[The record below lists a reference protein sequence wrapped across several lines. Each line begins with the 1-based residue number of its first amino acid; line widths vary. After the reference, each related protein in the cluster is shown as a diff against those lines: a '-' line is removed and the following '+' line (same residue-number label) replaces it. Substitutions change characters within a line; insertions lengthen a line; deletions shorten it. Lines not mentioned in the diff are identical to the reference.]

1 MFSVSLWLVECAIQ
15 QPRRHRE
22 HRDCTEK
29 KLKLRH
35 YRTFDRIDRIF
46 QDEHVILKEMAQVQ
60 IDNIKM
66 AYTDAGAGR
75 PVLLLHGYPFNRS
88 LWNEQIAALSGSY
101 RVIAPDLRGFG
112 ESDSSEGPS
121 TMNRMA
127 QDVALLLDHLEIP
140 RVTIGSLSMGGYVTL
155 AFYKQFASRVRA
167 LILADTR
174 ATPDTEEAKQNR
186 AQQAEKALA
195 DGMAGIADA
204 MLPKLLTPETVSRR
218 PEIVKRVRDMML
230 KTKPE
235 GAAAAL
241 RGMAVRDDQTSLLS
255 KITVPTL
262 ILVGAEDALTPV
274 ADSEKL
280 NDGIAGSRL
289 VVLENAGHVSNLE
302 RTEKFND
309 ALLDFLSESSS

>member
-1 MFSVSLWLVECAIQ
+1 MPVVQVNDIQ
-15 QPRRHRE
+15 
-22 HRDCTEK
+22 
-29 KLKLRH
+29 
-35 YRTFDRIDRIF
+35 
-46 QDEHVILKEMAQVQ
+46 
-60 IDNIKM
+60 M
-66 AYTDAGAGR
+66 AYTEAGSGR
-75 PVLLLHGYPFNRS
+75 PVVLIHGYPFNRS
-88 LWNEQIAALSGSY
+88 LWNEQVAALSGSY

-112 ESDSSEGPS
+112 ESDWSNEPA

-127 QDVALLLDHLEIP
+127 QDVAALLDHLGVP
-140 RVTIGSLSMGGYVTL
+140 RATLGALSMGGYVTL

-174 ATPDTEEAKQNR
+174 AQADTEEAKQNR

-195 DGMAGIADA
+195 EGMAGIADA
-204 MLPKLLTPETVSRR
+204 MLPKLLTPETVSKR

-241 RGMAVRDDQTSLLS
+241 RGMAERDDQTSLLS

-262 ILVGAEDALTPV
+262 ILVGAEDAITPV
-274 ADSEKL
+274 ADSEKM
-280 NDGIAGSRL
+280 NQAISGSRL

-302 RTEKFND
+302 RTEKFNE